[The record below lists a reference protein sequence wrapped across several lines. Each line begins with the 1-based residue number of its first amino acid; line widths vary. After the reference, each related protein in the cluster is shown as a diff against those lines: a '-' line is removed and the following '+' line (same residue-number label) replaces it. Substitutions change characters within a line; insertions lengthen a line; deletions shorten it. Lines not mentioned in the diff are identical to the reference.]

1 MRATCGFVVERQT
14 QKASLRSSAFAGHPG
29 GLVAHPPRQPAQH
42 VAPCADMWQ
51 SKRRRGRESTS
62 SRALGGLDTLTHTV
76 PRGTALCHSG
86 RRAREAC
93 AGAHAHAPAAR
104 PPGAGTRGSEPSS
117 EQAAAGALAHSHSLT
132 CRAEALTAPRLTRG
146 ARAPTP
152 PQLLALYKC
161 PGYLAQTLT
170 RSRRSQTC
178 PSRDAPGPPLLPLKR
193 PMVVGRR
200 ARGLLYT

>member
-1 MRATCGFVVERQT
+1 MVLSLRDKLKRPLFGLRGSSRRACRAPTPPPAQPMCRCGRASVDGVERLPLP
-14 QKASLRSSAFAGHPG
+14 ARSA
-29 GLVAHPPRQPAQH
+29 V
-42 VAPCADMWQ
+42 
-51 SKRRRGRESTS
+51 STR
-62 SRALGGLDTLTHTV
+62 SRTHTV
-76 PRGTALCHSG
+76 LRGTALCHSG

-117 EQAAAGALAHSHSLT
+117 EQAAAGALVHSHSLT